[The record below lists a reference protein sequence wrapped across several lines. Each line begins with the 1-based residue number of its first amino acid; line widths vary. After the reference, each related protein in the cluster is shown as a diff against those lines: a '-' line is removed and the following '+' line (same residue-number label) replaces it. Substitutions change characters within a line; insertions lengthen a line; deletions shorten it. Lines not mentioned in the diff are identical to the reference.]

1 MVIKLMAETFISNVS
16 IHLKIN
22 KNVPRWP
29 KVAAKLVSGI
39 MGTWNIFSCMLDHSA
54 AVSRFLS
61 PE

>member
-1 MVIKLMAETFISNVS
+1 MVIRLMAEAS
-16 IHLKIN
+16 IRHLPIYLKIN